1 MKDHYKINWS
11 ARSHNYIPSE
21 LKIAQKIMKFADP
34 LTKGK
39 YLMKFEKDF
48 KKYLNTKG
56 AVFGVTSAASAI
68 ELTAASLNLKPGDE
82 IIVPAHTYCASA
94 LPFTRYRV
102 KIKWVDIDLNTM
114 LLSVNHLK
122 KLIGKKTKAVVAV
135 HLYGQP
141 ANIIDIKKILKKK
154 RIVLVE
160 DCAQALGAKIKNRK
174 VGTFG
179 DFSIFSLHA
188 QKNITTLGEGGI
200 LVVNN
205 KKYQKFIPG
214 LRHNGHRKFSKK
226 KNYWKPAM
234 VDVCQDIKGIT
245 PFNFPMTEVQ
255 AALGSQLLKR
265 VDKLNSRRILKAKK
279 FIKSMRNYPFLK
291 FQGNTKLHKSVYHL
305 LPAWFDK
312 NYTRINKDLFIN
324 EMSKKHKIKIIVQFY
339 PLYKYDFFKK
349 YSNQKTY
356 LKNTEKIF
364 KNMVSFPFHEWMSD
378 KDFNYM
384 ISSTKKTI
392 NKLSKLK

>member
-1 MKDHYKINWS
+1 MNDHYKINWS

-154 RIVLVE
+154 
-160 DCAQALGAKIKNRK
+160 KN
-174 VGTFG
+174 
-179 DFSIFSLHA
+179 
-188 QKNITTLGEGGI
+188 
-200 LVVNN
+200 
-205 KKYQKFIPG
+205 
-214 LRHNGHRKFSKK
+214 
-226 KNYWKPAM
+226 
-234 VDVCQDIKGIT
+234 
-245 PFNFPMTEVQ
+245 
-255 AALGSQLLKR
+255 
-265 VDKLNSRRILKAKK
+265 
-279 FIKSMRNYPFLK
+279 
-291 FQGNTKLHKSVYHL
+291 
-305 LPAWFDK
+305 
-312 NYTRINKDLFIN
+312 
-324 EMSKKHKIKIIVQFY
+324 
-339 PLYKYDFFKK
+339 
-349 YSNQKTY
+349 
-356 LKNTEKIF
+356 
-364 KNMVSFPFHEWMSD
+364 
-378 KDFNYM
+378 
-384 ISSTKKTI
+384 SS
-392 NKLSKLK
+392 S